1 MNDKEICSFME
12 KLPLFRGVVKGELHE
27 LPLEVSLSA
36 GEEYEVKNSLAVIAE
51 GKADIL
57 KRSLYLKTVTAPYVF
72 GLATLFDKSEG
83 YISTLIAKSE
93 VRVLLFSESFVE
105 ELIEESP
112 EFSKRLIVLL
122 GEKIRYLNR
131 RIDFY
136 TSPTAE
142 GKLYEYLL
150 ASSKRENGEEY
161 IEMCMSKLSEILD
174 IGRASLYRALSSLE
188 EKGEIKKQGKKI
200 ILLKRG

>member
-1 MNDKEICSFME
+1 MNEKEICTLLE
-12 KLPLFRGVVKGELHE
+12 KLPLFCGITKGKLAE

-36 GEEYEVKNSLAVIAE
+36 GEEYEVKNSLAVIAV
-51 GKADIL
+51 GKADIF
-57 KRSLYLKTVTAPYVF
+57 KKSLYLKTVTAPSVF
-72 GLATLFDKSEG
+72 GLATLFDKNDG
-83 YISTLIAKSE
+83 YISTLKAKSE
-93 VRVLLFSESFVE
+93 TTILLFSEAFVE
-105 ELIEESP
+105 KLIEESP
-112 EFSKRLIVLL
+112 EFSKRLILLL

-142 GKLYEYLL
+142 GKLYEYLHTS
-150 ASSKRENGEEY
+150 AKEGYVEVS
-161 IEMCMSKLSEILD
+161 MSKLSEILD

-200 ILLKRG
+200 FLLKRG